1 MMEEVSKMKTR
12 SEAREAI
19 IKILYKIAIL
29 NDAKVEDEI
38 DNVIQEVCPI
48 SNDFVTNTVHEIV
61 NNKDALDQLANNYM
75 IDWEIKRLNKV
86 DQAIFRLGIY
96 ELVYTDTPSVV
107 AINEAIELSKKYS
120 DTAITKML
128 NGVLDQIYHN
138 EDISHE

>member
-1 MMEEVSKMKTR
+1 MEEVSKMKPR

>member
-1 MMEEVSKMKTR
+1 MEEVSKMKTR

-86 DQAIFRLGIY
+86 DQAIFLLGFY

>member
-1 MMEEVSKMKTR
+1 MEEVSKMKTR

-61 NNKDALDQLANNYM
+61 NKKDALDQLANNYM

-86 DQAIFRLGIY
+86 DQAIFCLGIY

>member
-1 MMEEVSKMKTR
+1 MEEVSKMKTR

-138 EDISHE
+138 EDVSHE

>member
-1 MMEEVSKMKTR
+1 MEEVSKMKTR

-61 NNKDALDQLANNYM
+61 NKKDALDQLANNYM

>member
-1 MMEEVSKMKTR
+1 MEEVSKMKTR

>member
-1 MMEEVSKMKTR
+1 MEEVSKMKTR

-48 SNDFVTNTVHEIV
+48 SNAFVTNTVHEIV